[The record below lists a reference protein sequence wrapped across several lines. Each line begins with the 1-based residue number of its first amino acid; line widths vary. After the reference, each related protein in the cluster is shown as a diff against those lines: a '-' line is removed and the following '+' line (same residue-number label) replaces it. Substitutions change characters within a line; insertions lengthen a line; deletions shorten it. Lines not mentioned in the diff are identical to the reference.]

1 MSPAWELPTATGVY
15 RVGLAPDDL
24 GPVFLSW
31 TDPGEAPEVELPL
44 AGGWDLPADVLPLE
58 YAVFGTR
65 QRQASELIVDHGD
78 GLVGAR
84 VIWDSDGELIKD
96 GTGTTL
102 RVRAVDSTG
111 RLELELR
118 ITADTEHDVI
128 TKRAV
133 ITNVGRR
140 RLILPRAFAP
150 AWDLP
155 VPEPPVIDFLAGDWA
170 REFGTHRV
178 TLPAGTFTIGSR
190 QGVTSHSYA
199 PVIAVGTPGG
209 GPGYGVALAWSGS
222 WRLAAEVVPG
232 SGRVRIGAGVDDE
245 SCVITLDPGESYATP
260 ESLGVRAP
268 EGVAGLPGRWHDHQR
283 RVLSRD
289 IGPAH
294 RPIVYNSWYATEF
307 DVRPEHQ
314 TALAEVAA
322 EIGAEVFVVDDGWFA
337 GRTSD
342 RAGLGDWTPDPVKF
356 PQGLAPLITSVTDLG
371 MRFGLWVEPEAVNPD
386 SELFRSHP
394 DWVYRAG
401 DRPLVTVRNQYL
413 LDFGRPE
420 VVAWCEETLRRL
432 LADHRIS
439 YLKWDMNRPVSDGGR
454 PGDDHG
460 RQWSVQHVEGYHRV
474 LRMLRDE
481 FGHVTVEACSSGG
494 GRIDAAVLA
503 LTDVV
508 WTSDETG
515 PRARLAIQHGFLSA
529 FGSHLMSSWVTD
541 QPDRR
546 DPDPASFEFR
556 FLVAMAGVLGV
567 GSDLLAWTAAERARA
582 AELIK
587 LYRELRPTIQQ
598 GRVERHGEP
607 ADPVYALEYG
617 TADRTVIL
625 VYGRPGRPDRPKI
638 IPRTLR
644 PGERFRVRGG
654 DRVITAGSAVEIGF
668 AVADDCHLLVLDR
681 VDPY

>member
-1 MSPAWELPTATGVY
+1 MSPVWRLPTATGVY

-24 GPVFLSW
+24 GPVLLSW
-31 TDPGEAPEVELPL
+31 TDPGAEAAEVEWPV
-44 AGGWDLPADVLPLE
+44 AGGWDLSADVLPLE
-58 YAVFGTR
+58 YAVLGTR
-65 QRQASELIVDHGD
+65 QRQTSELIVDHGD
-78 GLVGAR
+78 GLIGAR
-84 VIWDSDGELIKD
+84 MVWDSDGELISH
-96 GTGTTL
+96 GTRTTL
-102 RVRAVDSTG
+102 RVHAVDTTG
-111 RLELELR
+111 RLDLELR

-128 TKRAV
+128 AKRVV

-140 RLILPRAFAP
+140 RLTLPRAFAP

-155 VPEPPVIDFLAGDWA
+155 LPEPPMIDFLAGDWA

-199 PVIAVGTPGG
+199 PVLAVGTSA
-209 GPGYGVALAWSGS
+209 GPGFGVALAWSGS

-232 SGRVRIGAGVDDE
+232 SGRVRIAGGVDDE
-245 SCVITLDPGESYATP
+245 TCVITLDPGETYATP
-260 ESLGVRAP
+260 EILAVRAP

-314 TALAEVAA
+314 AALAEVAA
-322 EIGAEVFVVDDGWFA
+322 ELGAEVFVVDDGWFA

-342 RAGLGDWTPDPVKF
+342 RAGLGDWTPDPAKF
-356 PQGLAPLITSVTDLG
+356 PHGLDPLITSVTGLG
-371 MRFGLWVEPEAVNPD
+371 MRFGIWVEPEAVNPD
-386 SELFRSHP
+386 SDLYRAHP

-420 VVAWCEETLRRL
+420 VVAWCEQTLRTL

-460 RQWSVQHVEGYHRV
+460 RQWPVQHVEGYHRV
-474 LRMLRDE
+474 LRMLREE

-515 PRARLAIQHGFLSA
+515 PRDRLAIQHGFLSA
-529 FGSHLMSSWVTD
+529 YGPHLMSSWVTD
-541 QPDRR
+541 QPDHR
-546 DPDPASFEFR
+546 DPEPVSLEFR

-567 GSDLLAWTAAERARA
+567 GSDLLAWTAGERARA

-587 LYRELRPTIQQ
+587 LYRELRATTQT

-607 ADPVYALEYG
+607 ADPFYAVEYG
-617 TADRTVIL
+617 TGDRSVIL
-625 VYGRPGRPDRPKI
+625 VYGRPGRPDRPMI
-638 IPRTLR
+638 TPRTLR
-644 PGERFRVRGG
+644 AGQRYRVRDDDG
-654 DRVITAGSAVEIGF
+654 RTVTAGEPFELGF
-668 AVADDCHLLVLDR
+668 TLAEDAGLLVLDR
-681 VDPY
+681 VAD